1 MLDHP
6 RKTHHQNPPARHGS
20 NALRTG
26 SAQDLQEMIKEIG
39 AWLGDNP
46 DPQADLSSV
55 LAATLA
61 LRYIGTQPMTPDAL
75 VGLVSALRTALDKPL
90 LQEGPDNRSNMPA
103 VPVAQS
109 VTPDYIICLEDGHA
123 CKSLQRYLRHK
134 FRLSPEAYR
143 LKWSLPAD
151 YPMVAETYSRRRADL
166 ARANQ
171 LGRYQRDKA
180 KA

>member
-6 RKTHHQNPPARHGS
+6 RQPARQTPHGS
-20 NALRTG
+20 RAT
-26 SAQDLQEMIKEIG
+26 SAQDLQGMIKEIG
-39 AWLGDNP
+39 AWLDSGP
-46 DPQADLSSV
+46 APQHDLSCV

-61 LRYIGTQPMTPDAL
+61 LRYIETQPLTPDAL
-75 VGLVSALRTALDKPL
+75 VGLVTALRTALNNPASPHPVSQK
-90 LQEGPDNRSNMPA
+90 GPDTRPDTPA

-123 CKSLQRYLRHK
+123 CKSLQRYLKHK

-143 LKWSLPAD
+143 LKWNLPAD

-166 ARANQ
+166 ARAHQ
-171 LGRYQRDKA
+171 LGRYQRDKS

>member
-6 RKTHHQNPPARHGS
+6 RQPARQTPQVTR
-20 NALRTG
+20 AA
-26 SAQDLQEMIKEIG
+26 SAQDLQGMIKEIG
-39 AWLGDNP
+39 AWLDSGP
-46 DPQADLSSV
+46 APQQDLSCV

-61 LRYIGTQPMTPDAL
+61 LRYIETQPLTPDAL
-75 VGLVSALRTALDKPL
+75 VGLVTALRAALNNSASQK
-90 LQEGPDNRSNMPA
+90 EPDTRPDTPA

-123 CKSLQRYLRHK
+123 CKSLQRYLKHK

-143 LKWSLPAD
+143 LKWNLPAD

-166 ARANQ
+166 ARAHH
-171 LGRYQRDKA
+171 LGRYQRDKS